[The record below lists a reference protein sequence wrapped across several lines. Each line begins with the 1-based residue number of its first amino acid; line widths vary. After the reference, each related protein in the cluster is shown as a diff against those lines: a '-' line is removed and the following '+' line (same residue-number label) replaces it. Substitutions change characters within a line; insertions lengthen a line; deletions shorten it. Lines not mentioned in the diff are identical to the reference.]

1 MRSGSVFSLCSA
13 LLLASAVPAIASP
26 HVRRGPTAP
35 RLNHTH
41 STKAAAHV
49 SSPHTGI
56 APERATEI
64 QTALIK
70 AGYLNGTPSGTWD
83 ASSQAAMEKLQADN
97 GWQTKIV
104 PDSRAI
110 IKLGLGPNTS
120 TASASSGTS
129 TEIPE
134 TSTLFAGDAAA
145 SHPSN

>member
-1 MRSGSVFSLCSA
+1 MRLASLLTLCSMA
-13 LLLASAVPAIASP
+13 GLAMSQQASAAP

-35 RLNHTH
+35 RLHAH
-41 STKAAAHV
+41 SVRATARV
-49 SSPHTGI
+49 STPRPGM

-64 QTALIK
+64 QNALIK

-110 IKLGLGPNTS
+110 IKLGLGPSNSSS
-120 TASASSGTS
+120 TNSTGAENDQPHSSL
-129 TEIPE
+129 
-134 TSTLFAGDAAA
+134 LFAGE
-145 SHPSN
+145 SSVSRPVNQ